1 MSRARRGRHT
11 GAMEIF
17 LVDDS
22 PIIRARLIEL
32 LAAVPGTHV
41 VGEASSA
48 AEAIDAIL
56 DTRPDVV
63 VLDLSLAA
71 GTGFDVLKAVQRKAP
86 QIDFYMLSNF
96 SSEPYRQLAS
106 RLGARGFFDKSS
118 EFQHVRD
125 IITARATQE
134 AETQHSH

>member
-1 MSRARRGRHT
+1 MLRAPARRHT
-11 GAMEIF
+11 GGMEIF

-32 LAAVPGTHV
+32 LAAVPGAHV
-41 VGEASSA
+41 AGQASSA

-106 RLGARGFFDKSS
+106 RLGARGFFDKTS